1 MSLFSPLPDTAPA
14 GERAR
19 HRAGRCLLLAL
30 AATLPAV
37 LLLMNANT
45 LLAKVA
51 TLQGAAFSLTSFL
64 AGAVLVVPPV
74 IALAGWVLAFWHGV
88 GSVYL
93 PRSRP
98 TPILDRVLVGI
109 GLVVWFLPALA
120 FVGTAV
126 ASIWSGRVHFVRP
139 ARDYMLAT
147 DPIAFWQGVGFLL
160 VAGAV
165 FAWGAWRF
173 WQGKLRRGPDEEAA
187 S

>member
-1 MSLFSPLPDTAPA
+1 MLLFSPLSDSAPE
-14 GERAR
+14 GDRAR
-19 HRAGRCLLLAL
+19 RRAVRFLLLAVV
-30 AATLPAV
+30 ATPFAV
-37 LLLMNANT
+37 MLLVNANI
-45 LLAKVA
+45 LLAKVS
-51 TLQGAAFSLTSFL
+51 TLQGVAFFLVSLLVGF
-64 AGAVLVVPPV
+64 VLVVPPV
-74 IALAGWVLAFWHGV
+74 AALAGWVLAFWHGV
-88 GSVYL
+88 GSVHL

-98 TPILDRVLVGI
+98 TPALDRVLIGI
-109 GLVVWFLPALA
+109 GLVLWFLPSLA

-126 ASIWSGRVHFVRP
+126 ASIRSVRVHFMRP

-173 WQGKLRRGPDEEAA
+173 WQGKLRRGPDKETV